1 MYVCMCVCMYV
12 CMYVCVYV
20 CMYVCMYV
28 CICKIVSEMTY
39 NVSSETLN
47 TTIPHG
53 PRLSLSITFWYY
65 IDTS

>member
-1 MYVCMCVCMYV
+1 
-12 CMYVCVYV
+12 
-20 CMYVCMYV
+20 
-28 CICKIVSEMTY
+28 MTY

-53 PRLSLSITFWYY
+53 PRLSLSITCWYY